1 MDELHVEMQ
10 QEQQVSV
17 AMNSLLTDATLAS
30 ILYCP
35 TGRTWA
41 TYQTVGRTKEKP
53 IIGQWWASSPF
64 DWQSFTRLF
73 FPMQKE
79 EDTS

>member
-53 IIGQWWASSPF
+53 IIGQ
-64 DWQSFTRLF
+64 
-73 FPMQKE
+73 
-79 EDTS
+79 